1 MSDAAMLVEL
11 LKAEIEALK
20 ATDPTLDWSI
30 LDRLHASVATDVY
43 MDEMYG
49 PRIDDQHNEMHALL
63 EEADNLG
70 REVQA
75 FMAAGVRAFQALEAR
90 LPAR

>member
-1 MSDAAMLVEL
+1 MSDAAMLVDL
-11 LKAEIEALK
+11 LKAELETLK
-20 ATDPTLDWSI
+20 ASDPTLDWAV

-43 MDEMYG
+43 LDEMYG

-63 EEADNLG
+63 DEAQSLG

-75 FMAAGVRAFQALEAR
+75 FMAAGVRAFQELEAR
-90 LPAR
+90 QPAR

>member
-1 MSDAAMLVEL
+1 MTEASMLVDL
-11 LKAEIEALK
+11 LKAEIETLK
-20 ATDPTLDWSI
+20 ATDPTLDWTI

-49 PRIDDQHNEMHALL
+49 PRIDDQHKEMHALL
-63 EEADNLG
+63 DEANSLG

-90 LPAR
+90 QPAR